1 VRTVGAVLRHWAET
15 APDAV
20 FLVCDDDRLTYG
32 ELLDRSTEAARHLV
46 ALGAGRGTH
55 VGMLLP
61 NNLDFAVTALAVVR
75 IGAVAVPLSTLSSVA
90 ELTTL
95 IDGADLE
102 LLVAA
107 REVRGR
113 RFDALLGEAVG
124 PLPSANA
131 PNLRKVV
138 FTDEV
143 STSSTSGDGGSTSG
157 GAEVS
162 DALLAA
168 LEAGVRP
175 ADPVVIVHTSGST
188 SAPKGVVHAHGALLD
203 HLAVLNELRAYGP
216 GEVLFSNSPFFWIGG
231 FAYTFLGTLVAGAT
245 VLCSQEADPAK
256 VLDMME
262 RERPT
267 LCNGYAA
274 SATALAADPSFAG
287 RDLSCMTRGNLYALM
302 PAGSVPADPQLR
314 TNMLG
319 MTEGGSVVLTGTPAE
334 AEQDLPEHLRG
345 SFGRPTPDLEAR
357 IVDRAT
363 GADCPDGERGE
374 LWLRGPAMMLGYYGR
389 ERSAA
394 FDADGWFHTGDLVH
408 RVVEPDGVD
417 HWFFH
422 GRGDDMIK
430 TAGANVSPAEVQDAI
445 LGATGFSSIVLGL
458 PDPEKG
464 QVVGAVLLSDT
475 EVPDLE
481 SLRALLGPLL
491 STYKIPRSVLRLAA
505 TDVPLRSSGKMDLTA
520 LRDLFT
526 SQET

>member
-1 VRTVGAVLRHWAET
+1 MRTVGAVLRHWVAT
-15 APDAV
+15 SPDAV
-20 FLVCDDDRLTYG
+20 FLVCDDDRLTYA
-32 ELLDRSTEAARHLV
+32 ELLDRSTATAQELV
-46 ALGAGRGTH
+46 SLGVGRGTH
-55 VGMLLP
+55 VGLLLP
-61 NNLDFAVTALAVVR
+61 NNVDFAVTAVAVMR
-75 IGAVAVPLSTLSSVA
+75 LGAVAVPLSTLSSVA

-102 LLVAA
+102 VLLVT
-107 REVRGR
+107 RVIRNR
-113 RFDALLGEAVG
+113 RFDELLGEAVG
-124 PLPSANA
+124 PLPSVLA
-131 PNLRKVV
+131 PNLREIV
-138 FTDEV
+138 FTDDI
-143 STSSTSGDGGSTSG
+143 STSSMNGGRSTGVGD
-157 GAEVS
+157 E
-162 DALLAA
+162 LLAA

-203 HLAVLNELRAYGP
+203 HLGVLNELRAYGP

-245 VLCSQEADPAK
+245 VLCSEQADPAK

-267 LCNGYAA
+267 FCNGYAA
-274 SATALAADPSFAG
+274 SATALAADPTFAD
-287 RDLSCMTRGNLYALM
+287 RDLSSMTRGNLYALM
-302 PAGSVPADPQLR
+302 PAGSVPADPQRR

-319 MTEGGSVVLTGTPAE
+319 MTEGGSVVLTGTVAE
-334 AEQDLPEHLRG
+334 AEHDQPEHLRG

-357 IVDRAT
+357 VVDQVT

-389 ERSAA
+389 ERSDA
-394 FDADGWFHTGDLVH
+394 FDVDGWFHTGDLVH

-430 TAGANVSPAEVQDAI
+430 TAGANVSPAEVQAAI
-445 LGATGFSSIVLGL
+445 LTATGLSSVVLGL

-464 QVVGAVLLSDT
+464 QVVGAVLLGGTDA
-475 EVPDLE
+475 PDVE
-481 SLRALLGPLL
+481 GLRGLLAPLL
-491 STYKIPRSVLRLAA
+491 STYKIPRAVLRLAE

-526 SQET
+526 PQET